1 MKEVVVEPSV
11 ALIESMRSVGYS
23 LEAAVADL
31 IDNSLDAEA
40 TSVEID
46 IDVVEGLQIAFFD
59 NGHGMSQAEAK
70 EALRL
75 AGTADEDRPGR
86 LGRFGLGLKTASLSQ
101 GRSLSVI
108 SRQGGSTTAYR
119 WDLDHVRST
128 GSWSL
133 LELDESDWAGAP
145 FHAEM
150 LGSANATLIIWE
162 KLDLLLGDAGEPG
175 PFLASTIEPL
185 LRHVGM
191 VYHRLLERPKD
202 GFRIAIN
209 GRPVEAIDPFLKS
222 NPKTQYTPTETIE
235 IGADSV
241 SFTAYTLPHQS
252 GLRPSE
258 RGRHDLGEGMRDFQG
273 FYIYRNKRLISRGH
287 WFGLTRMGE
296 LTKLTRI
303 QVDIPRELDSL
314 WQLDIKKSSTQP
326 PASFKAHLKHMMDPI
341 LNKGRR
347 VHTFRGRRESS
358 DSAIHLWDK
367 VKDRTGFR
375 YQINTD
381 NPLVQAVLSNL
392 DPAQATQIVGLFDTI
407 ASQYPVLDVYNEMAS
422 NAAPMVPSLD
432 NEGLKDKLFALKS
445 ASILGPDRT
454 AAHDFLKNVE
464 PFNQAENLAELIGQ
478 VWGTDD

>member
-46 IDVVEGLQIAFFD
+46 IDVVEGLRIAFFD
-59 NGHGMSQAEAK
+59 NGHGMSQAKAK

-75 AGTADEDRPGR
+75 AGTVDEDRPGR

-108 SRQGGSTTAYR
+108 SRRDGSTTAYR
-119 WDLDHVRST
+119 WDLDHIRST
-128 GSWSL
+128 GTWSL
-133 LELDESDWAGAP
+133 LELDPSEWADVP

-162 KLDLLLGDAGEPG
+162 KLDLLLGDAEEPG

-191 VYHRLLERPKD
+191 TYHRLLERPKD
-202 GFRIAIN
+202 GFRVAIN

-235 IGADSV
+235 IGADTV
-241 SFTAYTLPHQS
+241 SFTAYTLPHPS
-252 GLRPSE
+252 GLRKGE

-287 WFGLTRMGE
+287 WFGLARMGE

-326 PASFKAHLKHMMDPI
+326 PASFKAHLKRMMDPI

-347 VHTFRGRRESS
+347 VHAFRGRRESS

-375 YQINTD
+375 YQVNTE
-381 NPLVQAVLSNL
+381 NPLVQAVLSKL
-392 DPAQATQIVGLFDTI
+392 DSAQATQIIELFDTI

-422 NAAPMVPSLD
+422 NSAPMVPRFD
-432 NEGLKDKLFALKS
+432 NEGLKDKLLMLKR
-445 ASILGPDRT
+445 AEILGPDRK

-464 PFNQAENLAELIGQ
+464 PFDQAENLAELIGH
-478 VWGTDD
+478 VWGADD

>member
-1 MKEVVVEPSV
+1 MKEVVLEPSV
-11 ALIESMRSVGYS
+11 ALLESMRSVGYS

-31 IDNSLDAEA
+31 IDNSLDADA

-46 IDVVEGLQIAFFD
+46 IDVVEGQRIAFLD
-59 NGHGMSQAEAK
+59 NGNGMTQAKAK

-75 AGTADEDRPGR
+75 AGTVDDDRPER
-86 LGRFGLGLKTASLSQ
+86 LGRFGLGLKTASISQ

-108 SRQGGSTTAYR
+108 SRHNGSTIAYR
-119 WDLDHVRST
+119 WDLDHVKNT

-133 LELDESDWAGAP
+133 LELEESDWSEVP

-150 LGSANATLIIWE
+150 LGSANATLIVWE
-162 KLDLLLGDAGEPG
+162 NLDLLLGDAEEPG

-185 LRHVGM
+185 LRHIGLT
-191 VYHRLLERPKD
+191 YHRLLEPGKD
-202 GFRIAIN
+202 GLRIAIN
-209 GRPVEAIDPFLKS
+209 GQPVEAIDPFLKS
-222 NPKTQYTPTETIE
+222 NPRTQYTPTETIE
-235 IGADSV
+235 IGADTV

-252 GLRPSE
+252 GLRQSE
-258 RGRHDLGEGMRDFQG
+258 RGRHDLGEAMRDFQG
-273 FYIYRNKRLISRGH
+273 FYIYRNKRLISKGH

-314 WQLDIKKSSTQP
+314 WQLDVKKSSTQP
-326 PASFKAHLKHMMDPI
+326 PASFKAHLKNMMDPI

-358 DSAIHLWDK
+358 DTFIHLWDK

-375 YQINTD
+375 YEINTE
-381 NPLVQAVLSNL
+381 NPLVQAALLKL
-392 DPAQATQIVGLFDTI
+392 DSTQASQIVGLFDTI

-422 NAAPMVPSLD
+422 NTAPMVSKSD
-432 NEGLKDKLFALKS
+432 NAGLTDKLLMLKQ
-445 ASILGPDRT
+445 ADILGADRG
-454 AAHDFLKNVE
+454 AAHSFLKNVE
-464 PFNQAENLAELIGQ
+464 PFNQAENLVELIEQ
-478 VWGTDD
+478 VWGTDE